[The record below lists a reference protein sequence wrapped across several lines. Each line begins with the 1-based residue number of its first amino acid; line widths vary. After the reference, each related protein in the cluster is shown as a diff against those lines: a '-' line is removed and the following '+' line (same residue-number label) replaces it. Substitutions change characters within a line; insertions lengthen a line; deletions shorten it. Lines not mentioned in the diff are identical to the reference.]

1 MQMTKFEYLMELIAN
16 NVETYNRNSRYK
28 DKFSLTFANGDNIK
42 IYVPNSSVP
51 HLLGINTNYLMS
63 SGLYR
68 EKSSYEL
75 LNKMCE
81 DRYRLYRYINDNIID
96 EKQLFSEHIEKKNS
110 AFVQNLKINIFNMI
124 FACPYD
130 SSRSY
135 TTGKETYKFDYIL
148 VNKPAYEEKGIFM
161 LGLAANIDKVNKSK
175 IYVPMSN
182 QYFESI
188 EEAEERF
195 GLIFNNQKLT
205 IPTMLTS
212 TSTNNTS
219 KFFLHGDQKL
229 AKARE
234 TQQIADKCFATLDVS
249 EDYRWLL
256 KKYYDSMNSGGYV
269 QKDYAT
275 IITDC
280 ITTGKIITPQ
290 MFDLQSFAGVN
301 EFLLG
306 IINAHN
312 DFISHD
318 STVAINDPSVPTY
331 TDLKKEVEE
340 LKTAKE
346 ALISANEE
354 LVSTNE
360 TLVQENKD
368 LEEKASDNEAI
379 INEAIKVLTG
389 TNKALTGT
397 NKVLT
402 KTK

>member
-110 AFVQNLKINIFNMI
+110 AFIQNLKINIFNMI

-161 LGLAANIDKVNKSK
+161 LGLAYNNGV
-175 IYVPMSN
+175 YVPMSN

-318 STVAINDPSVPTY
+318 STVAINDPTVPTY

-340 LKTAKE
+340 LTTTRD
-346 ALISANEE
+346 ALISANKE
-354 LVSTNE
+354 LVSTNDI
-360 TLVQENKD
+360 LAKENEGLKK
-368 LEEKASDNEAI
+368 EVSNNEAT
-379 INEAIKVLTG
+379 INDAI
-389 TNKALTGT
+389 
-397 NKVLT
+397 KVLT

>member
-161 LGLAANIDKVNKSK
+161 LGLAANIDKFDKSK
-175 IYVPMSN
+175 IYVTMSN

-269 QKDYAT
+269 QKYYAT
-275 IITDC
+275 IITNC

-318 STVAINDPSVPTY
+318 STVAINDPTVPTY
-331 TDLKKEVEE
+331 TDLKKKVEE
-340 LKTAKE
+340 LTTTRD
-346 ALISANEE
+346 ALISANKE
-354 LVSTNE
+354 LVSTNDI
-360 TLVQENKD
+360 LAKENEGLKK
-368 LEEKASDNEAI
+368 EVSNTEAT
-379 INEAIKVLTG
+379 INDAI
-389 TNKALTGT
+389 
-397 NKVLT
+397 KVLT

>member
-340 LKTAKE
+340 LTTTRD
-346 ALISANEE
+346 ALISANKE
-354 LVSTNE
+354 LVSTNDI
-360 TLVQENKD
+360 LAKENEGLKK
-368 LEEKASDNEAI
+368 EVSNNEAT
-379 INEAIKVLTG
+379 INDAI
-389 TNKALTGT
+389 
-397 NKVLT
+397 KVLT

>member
-51 HLLGINTNYLMS
+51 HLLGVNTNYLMS

-234 TQQIADKCFATLDVS
+234 TQQIDDKCFATLDVS

-275 IITDC
+275 IITNC

-340 LKTAKE
+340 LTTTRD
-346 ALISANEE
+346 ALISANKE
-354 LVSTNE
+354 LASTNDI
-360 TLVQENKD
+360 LAKENKD

-379 INEAIKVLTG
+379 INDAI
-389 TNKALTGT
+389 
-397 NKVLT
+397 KVLT

>member
-51 HLLGINTNYLMS
+51 HLLGVNTNYLMS

-275 IITDC
+275 IITNC

-301 EFLLG
+301 EFLPG

-340 LKTAKE
+340 LTTTRD
-346 ALISANEE
+346 ALISANKE
-354 LVSTNE
+354 LVSTNDI
-360 TLVQENKD
+360 LAKENKD

-379 INEAIKVLTG
+379 INEAIKVLT
-389 TNKALTGT
+389 
-397 NKVLT
+397 

>member
-1 MQMTKFEYLMELIAN
+1 MTKFEYLMELIAN

-51 HLLGINTNYLMS
+51 HLLGVNTNYLMS

-135 TTGKETYKFDYIL
+135 TTVKETYKFDYIL

-161 LGLAANIDKVNKSK
+161 LGLAANIDKDDKSK
-175 IYVPMSN
+175 RYVPMSN

-340 LKTAKE
+340 LTTTRD
-346 ALISANEE
+346 ALISANKE
-354 LVSTNE
+354 LVSTNDI
-360 TLVQENKD
+360 LAKENEGLKK
-368 LEEKASDNEAI
+368 EVSNNEAT
-379 INEAIKVLTG
+379 INDAI
-389 TNKALTGT
+389 
-397 NKVLT
+397 KVLT

>member
-161 LGLAANIDKVNKSK
+161 LGLAANIDKFDKSK

-275 IITDC
+275 IITNC

-312 DFISHD
+312 DFISHN
-318 STVAINDPSVPTY
+318 STVAINDPTVPTY
-331 TDLKKEVEE
+331 TDLKKKVEE
-340 LKTAKE
+340 LTTTRD
-346 ALISANEE
+346 ALISANKE
-354 LVSTNE
+354 LVSTNDI
-360 TLVQENKD
+360 LAKENEGLKK
-368 LEEKASDNEAI
+368 EVSNNEAT
-379 INEAIKVLTG
+379 INDAI
-389 TNKALTGT
+389 
-397 NKVLT
+397 KVLT

>member
-161 LGLAANIDKVNKSK
+161 LGLAANIDKFDKSK

-275 IITDC
+275 IITNC
-280 ITTGKIITPQ
+280 ITAGKIITPQ

-340 LKTAKE
+340 LTTTRD
-346 ALISANEE
+346 ALISANKE
-354 LVSTNE
+354 LVSTNDI
-360 TLVQENKD
+360 LAKENEGLKK
-368 LEEKASDNEAI
+368 EVSNNEAT
-379 INEAIKVLTG
+379 INDAI
-389 TNKALTGT
+389 
-397 NKVLT
+397 KVLT

>member
-161 LGLAANIDKVNKSK
+161 LGLAANIDKFDKSK

-256 KKYYDSMNSGGYV
+256 KKYYYSMNSGGYV

-275 IITDC
+275 IITNC

-340 LKTAKE
+340 LTTTRD
-346 ALISANEE
+346 ALISANKE
-354 LVSTNE
+354 LVSTNDI
-360 TLVQENKD
+360 LAKENEGLKK
-368 LEEKASDNEAI
+368 EVSNNEAT
-379 INEAIKVLTG
+379 INDAI
-389 TNKALTGT
+389 
-397 NKVLT
+397 KVLT

>member
-51 HLLGINTNYLMS
+51 HLLGVNTNYLMS

-219 KFFLHGDQKL
+219 KIFLHGDQKL

-275 IITDC
+275 IITNC

-340 LKTAKE
+340 LTTTRD
-346 ALISANEE
+346 ALISANKE
-354 LVSTNE
+354 LVSTNDI
-360 TLVQENKD
+360 LAKENKD

-379 INEAIKVLTG
+379 INEAIKVLT
-389 TNKALTGT
+389 
-397 NKVLT
+397 

>member
-51 HLLGINTNYLMS
+51 HLLGVNTNYLMS

-110 AFVQNLKINIFNMI
+110 AFIQNLKINIFNMI

-275 IITDC
+275 IITNC

-318 STVAINDPSVPTY
+318 SAVAINDPSVPTY

-340 LKTAKE
+340 LTTTRD
-346 ALISANEE
+346 ALISANKE
-354 LVSTNE
+354 LVSTNDI
-360 TLVQENKD
+360 LAKENEGLKK
-368 LEEKASDNEAI
+368 EVSNNEAT
-379 INEAIKVLTG
+379 INDAI
-389 TNKALTGT
+389 
-397 NKVLT
+397 KVLT

>member
-75 LNKMCE
+75 LNKMRE

-275 IITDC
+275 IITNC

-340 LKTAKE
+340 LTTTRD
-346 ALISANEE
+346 ALISANKE
-354 LVSTNE
+354 LVSTNDI
-360 TLVQENKD
+360 LAKENKD

-379 INEAIKVLTG
+379 INEAIKVLT
-389 TNKALTGT
+389 
-397 NKVLT
+397 

>member
-51 HLLGINTNYLMS
+51 HLLGVNTNYLMS

-249 EDYRWLL
+249 EDYKWIL

-275 IITDC
+275 IITNC

-340 LKTAKE
+340 LTTTRD
-346 ALISANEE
+346 ALISANKE
-354 LVSTNE
+354 LVSTNDI
-360 TLVQENKD
+360 LAKENKD
-368 LEEKASDNEAI
+368 LEEKVSDNEVT
-379 INEAIKVLTG
+379 INEAIKVLT
-389 TNKALTGT
+389 
-397 NKVLT
+397 

>member
-51 HLLGINTNYLMS
+51 YLLGVNTNYLMS

-275 IITDC
+275 IITNC

-340 LKTAKE
+340 LTTTRD
-346 ALISANEE
+346 ALISANKE
-354 LVSTNE
+354 LVSTNDI
-360 TLVQENKD
+360 LAKENKD

-379 INEAIKVLTG
+379 INEAIKVLT
-389 TNKALTGT
+389 
-397 NKVLT
+397 

>member
-51 HLLGINTNYLMS
+51 HLLGVNTNYLMS

-234 TQQIADKCFATLDVS
+234 TQQIADKCFAILDVS

-275 IITDC
+275 IITNC

-340 LKTAKE
+340 LTTTRD
-346 ALISANEE
+346 ALISANKE
-354 LVSTNE
+354 LVSTNDI
-360 TLVQENKD
+360 LAKENEGLKK
-368 LEEKASDNEAI
+368 EVSNNEAT
-379 INEAIKVLTG
+379 INDAI
-389 TNKALTGT
+389 
-397 NKVLT
+397 KVLT

>member
-51 HLLGINTNYLMS
+51 HLLGVNTNYLMS

-249 EDYRWLL
+249 EDYKWIL
-256 KKYYDSMNSGGYV
+256 KKYYDSMNSEGYV

-275 IITDC
+275 IITNC

-340 LKTAKE
+340 LTTTRD
-346 ALISANEE
+346 ALISANKE
-354 LVSTNE
+354 LVSTNDI
-360 TLVQENKD
+360 LAKENKD
-368 LEEKASDNEAI
+368 LEEKVSDNEVT
-379 INEAIKVLTG
+379 INEAIKVLT
-389 TNKALTGT
+389 
-397 NKVLT
+397 

>member
-275 IITDC
+275 IITNC

-340 LKTAKE
+340 LTTTRD
-346 ALISANEE
+346 ALISANKE
-354 LVSTNE
+354 LVSTNDI
-360 TLVQENKD
+360 LAKENKD

-379 INEAIKVLTG
+379 INEAIKVLT
-389 TNKALTGT
+389 
-397 NKVLT
+397 

>member
-161 LGLAANIDKVNKSK
+161 LGLAANIDKFDKSK

-275 IITDC
+275 IITNC

-318 STVAINDPSVPTY
+318 STVAINDPTVPTY

-340 LKTAKE
+340 LTTTRD
-346 ALISANEE
+346 ALISANKE
-354 LVSTNE
+354 LVSTNDI
-360 TLVQENKD
+360 LSKENEGLKK
-368 LEEKASDNEAI
+368 EVSNNEAT
-379 INEAIKVLTG
+379 INDAI
-389 TNKALTGT
+389 
-397 NKVLT
+397 KVLT

>member
-161 LGLAANIDKVNKSK
+161 LGLAANIDKFDKSK

-275 IITDC
+275 IITNC

-318 STVAINDPSVPTY
+318 STVAINDPTVPTY
-331 TDLKKEVEE
+331 TYLKKEVEE
-340 LKTAKE
+340 LTTTRD
-346 ALISANEE
+346 ALISANKE
-354 LVSTNE
+354 LVSTNDI
-360 TLVQENKD
+360 LAKENEGLKK
-368 LEEKASDNEAI
+368 EVSNNEAT
-379 INEAIKVLTG
+379 INDAI
-389 TNKALTGT
+389 
-397 NKVLT
+397 KVLT

>member
-16 NVETYNRNSRYK
+16 NVETYNRSSRYK

-161 LGLAANIDKVNKSK
+161 LGLAANIDKFDKSK

-275 IITDC
+275 IITNC

-318 STVAINDPSVPTY
+318 STVAINDPTVPTY

-340 LKTAKE
+340 LTTTRD
-346 ALISANEE
+346 ALISANKE
-354 LVSTNE
+354 LVSTNDI
-360 TLVQENKD
+360 LAKENEGLKK
-368 LEEKASDNEAI
+368 EVSNNEAT
-379 INEAIKVLTG
+379 INDAI
-389 TNKALTGT
+389 
-397 NKVLT
+397 KVLT

>member
-161 LGLAANIDKVNKSK
+161 LGLAANIDKFDKSK

-275 IITDC
+275 IITNC

-318 STVAINDPSVPTY
+318 STVAINDPTVPTY
-331 TDLKKEVEE
+331 TDLKKKVEE
-340 LKTAKE
+340 LTTTRD
-346 ALISANEE
+346 ALISANKE

-379 INEAIKVLTG
+379 INEAIKVLT
-389 TNKALTGT
+389 
-397 NKVLT
+397 

>member
-68 EKSSYEL
+68 EKNSYEL

-110 AFVQNLKINIFNMI
+110 AFIQNLKINIFNMI

-175 IYVPMSN
+175 RYVPMSN

-340 LKTAKE
+340 LKTTKE

-379 INEAIKVLTG
+379 INEAIKVLT
-389 TNKALTGT
+389 
-397 NKVLT
+397 

>member
-51 HLLGINTNYLMS
+51 HLLGVNTNYLMS

-110 AFVQNLKINIFNMI
+110 AFIQNLKINIFNMI

-275 IITDC
+275 IITNC

-340 LKTAKE
+340 LTTTRD
-346 ALISANEE
+346 ALISANKE
-354 LVSTNE
+354 LVSTNDI
-360 TLVQENKD
+360 LAKENED
-368 LEEKASDNEAI
+368 LKKEVSNNEAT
-379 INEAIKVLTG
+379 INDAI
-389 TNKALTGT
+389 
-397 NKVLT
+397 KVLT

>member
-110 AFVQNLKINIFNMI
+110 AFMQNLKINIFNMI

-175 IYVPMSN
+175 RYVPMSN

-379 INEAIKVLTG
+379 INEAIKVLT
-389 TNKALTGT
+389 
-397 NKVLT
+397 

>member
-16 NVETYNRNSRYK
+16 NVETYNRSSRYK

-110 AFVQNLKINIFNMI
+110 AFIQNLKINIFNMI

-161 LGLAANIDKVNKSK
+161 LGLAANIDKFDKSK

-275 IITDC
+275 IITNC

-318 STVAINDPSVPTY
+318 STVAINDPTVPTY

-340 LKTAKE
+340 LTTTRD
-346 ALISANEE
+346 ALISANKE
-354 LVSTNE
+354 LVSTNDI
-360 TLVQENKD
+360 LAKENEGLKK
-368 LEEKASDNEAI
+368 EVSNNEAT
-379 INEAIKVLTG
+379 INDAI
-389 TNKALTGT
+389 
-397 NKVLT
+397 KVLT

>member
-16 NVETYNRNSRYK
+16 NVEIYNRNSRYK

-110 AFVQNLKINIFNMI
+110 AFIQNLKINIFNMI

-161 LGLAANIDKVNKSK
+161 LGLAANIDKFDKSK

-275 IITDC
+275 IITNC

-318 STVAINDPSVPTY
+318 STVAINDPTVPTY

-340 LKTAKE
+340 LTTTRD
-346 ALISANEE
+346 ALISANKE
-354 LVSTNE
+354 LVSTNDI
-360 TLVQENKD
+360 LAKENEGLKK
-368 LEEKASDNEAI
+368 EVSNNEAT
-379 INEAIKVLTG
+379 INDAI
-389 TNKALTGT
+389 
-397 NKVLT
+397 KVLT

>member
-51 HLLGINTNYLMS
+51 HLLGVNTNYLMS

-275 IITDC
+275 IITNC

-340 LKTAKE
+340 LTTTRD
-346 ALISANEE
+346 ALISANKE
-354 LVSTNE
+354 LVSTNDI
-360 TLVQENKD
+360 LAKENED
-368 LEEKASDNEAI
+368 LKKEVSNNEAT
-379 INEAIKVLTG
+379 INDAI
-389 TNKALTGT
+389 
-397 NKVLT
+397 KVLT

>member
-51 HLLGINTNYLMS
+51 HLLGVNTNYLMS

-124 FACPYD
+124 FAWPYD

-275 IITDC
+275 IITNC

-340 LKTAKE
+340 LTTTRD
-346 ALISANEE
+346 ALISANKE
-354 LVSTNE
+354 LVSTNDI
-360 TLVQENKD
+360 LAKENKD

-379 INEAIKVLTG
+379 INEAIKVLT
-389 TNKALTGT
+389 
-397 NKVLT
+397 

>member
-1 MQMTKFEYLMELIAN
+1 
-16 NVETYNRNSRYK
+16 
-28 DKFSLTFANGDNIK
+28 
-42 IYVPNSSVP
+42 
-51 HLLGINTNYLMS
+51 
-63 SGLYR
+63 
-68 EKSSYEL
+68 
-75 LNKMCE
+75 
-81 DRYRLYRYINDNIID
+81 
-96 EKQLFSEHIEKKNS
+96 
-110 AFVQNLKINIFNMI
+110 MI

-275 IITDC
+275 IITNC

-331 TDLKKEVEE
+331 TSLKK
-340 LKTAKE
+340 K
-346 ALISANEE
+346 
-354 LVSTNE
+354 
-360 TLVQENKD
+360 
-368 LEEKASDNEAI
+368 
-379 INEAIKVLTG
+379 G
-389 TNKALTGT
+389 
-397 NKVLT
+397 
-402 KTK
+402 

>member
-28 DKFSLTFANGDNIK
+28 DKFSLTFANGNNIK

-51 HLLGINTNYLMS
+51 HLLGVNTNYLMS

-275 IITDC
+275 IITNC

-306 IINAHN
+306 IINVHN

-340 LKTAKE
+340 LTTTRD
-346 ALISANEE
+346 ALISANKE
-354 LVSTNE
+354 LVSTNDI
-360 TLVQENKD
+360 LAKENEGLKK
-368 LEEKASDNEAI
+368 EVSNNEAT
-379 INEAIKVLTG
+379 INDAI
-389 TNKALTGT
+389 
-397 NKVLT
+397 KVLT

>member
-1 MQMTKFEYLMELIAN
+1 
-16 NVETYNRNSRYK
+16 
-28 DKFSLTFANGDNIK
+28 
-42 IYVPNSSVP
+42 
-51 HLLGINTNYLMS
+51 
-63 SGLYR
+63 
-68 EKSSYEL
+68 
-75 LNKMCE
+75 
-81 DRYRLYRYINDNIID
+81 
-96 EKQLFSEHIEKKNS
+96 
-110 AFVQNLKINIFNMI
+110 MI

-275 IITDC
+275 IITNC

-290 MFDLQSFAGVN
+290 MFDLQSFAGGN

-340 LKTAKE
+340 LTTTRD
-346 ALISANEE
+346 ALISANKE
-354 LVSTNE
+354 LVSTNDI
-360 TLVQENKD
+360 LAKENEGLKK
-368 LEEKASDNEAI
+368 EVSNNEAT
-379 INEAIKVLTG
+379 INDAI
-389 TNKALTGT
+389 
-397 NKVLT
+397 KVLT

>member
-51 HLLGINTNYLMS
+51 HLLGVNTNYLMS

-275 IITDC
+275 IITNC

-340 LKTAKE
+340 LTTTRD
-346 ALISANEE
+346 ALISANKE
-354 LVSTNE
+354 LVSTNDI
-360 TLVQENKD
+360 LAKENKD
-368 LEEKASDNEAI
+368 LEEKVSDNEVT
-379 INEAIKVLTG
+379 INEAIKVLT
-389 TNKALTGT
+389 
-397 NKVLT
+397 

>member
-68 EKSSYEL
+68 EKNSYEL

-110 AFVQNLKINIFNMI
+110 AFIQNLKINIFNMI

-175 IYVPMSN
+175 RYVPMSN

-331 TDLKKEVEE
+331 TSLKKEVEE

-346 ALISANEE
+346 ALLLAN
-354 LVSTNE
+354 
-360 TLVQENKD
+360 
-368 LEEKASDNEAI
+368 
-379 INEAIKVLTG
+379 
-389 TNKALTGT
+389 
-397 NKVLT
+397 
-402 KTK
+402 

>member
-68 EKSSYEL
+68 EKNSYEL

-110 AFVQNLKINIFNMI
+110 AFMQNLKINIFNMI

-175 IYVPMSN
+175 RYVPMSN

-340 LKTAKE
+340 LKTTKE

-379 INEAIKVLTG
+379 INEAIKVLT
-389 TNKALTGT
+389 
-397 NKVLT
+397 

>member
-51 HLLGINTNYLMS
+51 HLLGVNTNYLMS

-275 IITDC
+275 IITNC

-318 STVAINDPSVPTY
+318 SAVAINDPSVPTY

-340 LKTAKE
+340 LTTTRD
-346 ALISANEE
+346 ALISANKE
-354 LVSTNE
+354 LVSTNDI
-360 TLVQENKD
+360 LAKENED
-368 LEEKASDNEAI
+368 LKKEVSNNEAT
-379 INEAIKVLTG
+379 INDAI
-389 TNKALTGT
+389 
-397 NKVLT
+397 KVLT

>member
-249 EDYRWLL
+249 EGYRWLL

-275 IITDC
+275 IITNC

-340 LKTAKE
+340 LTTTRD
-346 ALISANEE
+346 ALISANKE
-354 LVSTNE
+354 LVSTNDI
-360 TLVQENKD
+360 LAKENEGLKK
-368 LEEKASDNEAI
+368 EVSDNEAT
-379 INEAIKVLTG
+379 INDAI
-389 TNKALTGT
+389 
-397 NKVLT
+397 KVLT

>member
-51 HLLGINTNYLMS
+51 HLLGVNTNYLMS

-275 IITDC
+275 IITNC

-318 STVAINDPSVPTY
+318 STVAINDPSVLTY

-340 LKTAKE
+340 LTTTRD
-346 ALISANEE
+346 ALISANKE
-354 LVSTNE
+354 LVSTNDI
-360 TLVQENKD
+360 LAKENEGLKK
-368 LEEKASDNEAI
+368 EVSNNEAI
-379 INEAIKVLTG
+379 INEAIKVLT
-389 TNKALTGT
+389 
-397 NKVLT
+397 

>member
-51 HLLGINTNYLMS
+51 HLLGVNTNYLMS

-135 TTGKETYKFDYIL
+135 TTGEETYKFDYIL

-275 IITDC
+275 IITNC

-340 LKTAKE
+340 LTTTRD
-346 ALISANEE
+346 ALISANKE
-354 LVSTNE
+354 LVSTNDI
-360 TLVQENKD
+360 LAKENKD

-379 INEAIKVLTG
+379 INEAIKVLT
-389 TNKALTGT
+389 
-397 NKVLT
+397 

>member
-16 NVETYNRNSRYK
+16 NVETYNRSSRYK

-161 LGLAANIDKVNKSK
+161 LGLAANIDKFDKSK

-275 IITDC
+275 IITNC

-318 STVAINDPSVPTY
+318 STVAINDPTVPTY
-331 TDLKKEVEE
+331 TDLKKKVEE
-340 LKTAKE
+340 LTTTRD
-346 ALISANEE
+346 ALISANKE
-354 LVSTNE
+354 LVSTNDI
-360 TLVQENKD
+360 LAKENEGLKK
-368 LEEKASDNEAI
+368 EVSNNEAT
-379 INEAIKVLTG
+379 INDAI
-389 TNKALTGT
+389 
-397 NKVLT
+397 KVLT